1 MSYKH
6 FLSFLL
12 VLFFS
17 SLVACGSSDSKSS
30 GDKKE
35 DTSDSQQT
43 SQETSQETSEVTIK
57 DCVKG
62 DNALKE
68 GESCKISENAW
79 TCKNGGIQI
88 VGGGISSG
96 KSISLK
102 GFKVYCASNPP

>member
-17 SLVACGSSDSKSS
+17 SLVACGSSDSESS

-35 DTSDSQQT
+35 DNSDSQQ
-43 SQETSQETSEVTIK
+43 TSQETSEVTIK

-62 DNALKE
+62 NNPLKE

-88 VGGGISSG
+88 VGGGISAG
-96 KSISLK
+96 KSVSLN
-102 GFKVYCASNPP
+102 GFIVYCASNPPN

>member
-17 SLVACGSSDSKSS
+17 SLVACGSSDSTSS

-43 SQETSQETSEVTIK
+43 SQETSEVTIK

-62 DNALKE
+62 DNPLKE
-68 GESCKISENAW
+68 GESCKILENEW
-79 TCKNGGIQI
+79 ICKNGGVQI
-88 VGGGISSG
+88 VSGGISAG
-96 KSISLK
+96 KSITLTG
-102 GFKVYCASNPP
+102 GFRIYCE